1 MTGGRPTRSTVG
13 GRVYLDLRNL
23 ARRQG
28 RPTDE
33 LLQLYALEG
42 LLARLAASR
51 YSSAFVLKGGVL
63 LAALGARRPTRDID
77 VQARDLHVDTEESA
91 ATMREIAA
99 VSIDDGL
106 HFDADSVTAR
116 TIRDDDEYGSVRVVM
131 TGSLATARLSVHID
145 ISAGDP
151 VVPPPG
157 SIDQPRLLGGTITLL
172 GYPLVMVHAEK
183 IVTAMQRGTVNT
195 RWRDFAD
202 IYTLDPYPPHRQR
215 ALGES
220 DRRGRQ
226 LPRHRRHHA
235 VDRTAQIRPDRPST
249 LVDLAPQATARW
261 RAPRRLRRHP
271 RSDRR
276 LRRPRALGATR
287 AATHMGPRRRALAD
301 NVTLT
306 NRDVCHPGQQPD
318 DQRVS
323 DNTTVPATTP
333 SGRPPIIAR

>member
-157 SIDQPRLLGGTITLL
+157 SIDLPRLLGGTITLL

-202 IYTLDPYPPHRQR
+202 IYTLIHTHPIGSAPLAKAIAAVANYRGTDVITLSTALHRY
-215 ALGES
+215 G
-220 DRRGRQ
+220 
-226 LPRHRRHHA
+226 PI
-235 VDRTAQIRPDRPST
+235 AQ
-249 LVDLAPQATARW
+249 ARW
-261 RAPRRLRRHP
+261 STWRRKQQHGGALPEDFDATLAAIVAFADPVLSAPHEPP
-271 RSDRR
+271 RTWD
-276 LRRPRALGATR
+276 PAGALW
-287 AATHMGPRRRALAD
+287 
-301 NVTLT
+301 
-306 NRDVCHPGQQPD
+306 Q
-318 DQRVS
+318 
-323 DNTTVPATTP
+323 TT
-333 SGRPPIIAR
+333 